1 MGFFEKFPYSNAYQ
15 LNLDWIIAKLKQFE
29 DSYNTLDPNS
39 FLRKSGG
46 EVIGELKLIENALL
60 NANGRKIVNVPD
72 PTDSK
77 DAANK
82 EYVDFKIG
90 TPEAP
95 GAYLPL
101 AGGAMSGDINMDGH
115 SLQGLGVPESDTDA
129 LTVGYGKQIFTSAGY
144 GIGENAAPYLVDS
157 SANNATKGG
166 LWIASQDVPYD
177 GVWFGITIPSISKMV
192 QIAVD
197 TLTNVGVIA
206 VRVFENSAGEWE
218 FINPPLRPGVE
229 YRTVERNNGKP
240 VYVKA
245 MDFGRGAAA
254 NSTLTLRFEI
264 GYVNFNMVEYEM
276 ILTTA
281 SGNQQHLPSFSLYTG
296 AASITSY
303 FDPAQRAIIAY
314 THTDMSQATLKGVL
328 KFTK

>member
-60 NANGRKIVNVPD
+60 NANYRKIVNVPAPVD
-72 PTDSK
+72 DK

-129 LTVGYGKQIFTSAGY
+129 LTVGYGKQIFTPAGY

-177 GVWFGITIPSISKMV
+177 GVWFGITIPSSSKMV

-206 VRVFENSAGEWE
+206 VRVLVDSNSEWE
-218 FINPPLRPGVE
+218 FINPPLRAGIE
-229 YRTVERNNGKP
+229 YRTVERYNGKP

-245 MDFGRGAAA
+245 MDFGRGVAA
-254 NSTLTLRFEI
+254 NSTLTLRFDI
-264 GYVNFNMVEYEM
+264 DSVNFTMVDYD
-276 ILTTA
+276 IIITLA
-281 SGNQQHLPSFSLYTG
+281 SGNQQHIPSQSLYTG
-296 AASITSY
+296 AATATGY
-303 FDPAQRAIIAY
+303 FNPAEKSAVVY
-314 THTDMSQATLKGVL
+314 TLSDMSGANLRGVL
-328 KFTK
+328 KYTK